1 MKEKK
6 IIPVYAEHLH
16 FLVTRAGWLVTKIY
30 EHYPFEQACFK
41 IEFVRM
47 NQNASQK
54 AQIPIERDF
63 YKLMNNANF
72 GIDCRNNTNN
82 CKFEPIYDEIGEIN
96 FIKKYANI
104 FENEKYKELAC
115 IETMRK

>member
-30 EHYPFEQACFK
+30 EHYTFDQACFK
-41 IEFVRM
+41 NEFVRM

-72 GIDCRNNTNN
+72 GIDCRNNINH

-104 FENEKYKELAC
+104 FKSEKYKEFAC
-115 IETMRK
+115 IETMRE

>member
-1 MKEKK
+1 
-6 IIPVYAEHLH
+6 
-16 FLVTRAGWLVTKIY
+16 
-30 EHYPFEQACFK
+30 
-41 IEFVRM
+41 M

-63 YKLMNNANF
+63 YKLMNNDNF
-72 GIDCRNNTNN
+72 GIDCRSNINN

-104 FENEKYKELAC
+104 FENEKYKEFAC
-115 IETMRK
+115 IKTMRE